1 MIMTRKNKALTN
13 LVFLPFIAV
22 SLNACLPLVAGG
34 AALVGTSIAEERTAG
49 DQVDD
54 NVVMLKIKEKFASSD
69 HSSLLEGVS
78 VTVSEGRVM
87 LTGHAD
93 SHKEAN
99 EAAKL
104 AWKVK
109 GAKEVINEVEVGKKK
124 FRDSAADALTISAI
138 RSKLLLDGDINSVNY
153 GLDVN
158 NGCLRPW
165 YCTIK
170 R

>member
-1 MIMTRKNKALTN
+1 
-13 LVFLPFIAV
+13 
-22 SLNACLPLVAGG
+22 
-34 AALVGTSIAEERTAG
+34 
-49 DQVDD
+49 
-54 NVVMLKIKEKFASSD
+54 
-69 HSSLLEGVS
+69 
-78 VTVSEGRVM
+78 M

-158 NGCLRPW
+158 NGVAYVLGIAQSNDELDKVLE
-165 YCTIK
+165 TIANTKGVK
-170 R
+170 RVVSHVILKDDARRKLERKA